1 MYTPQPPPPRSPFS
15 AARLAPSIPIPPSP
29 CYHPSMFP
37 SPFTLPLLAALP
49 LSVPLP
55 HPLPFPRPPGPLGR
69 VDGKGWVE

>member
-1 MYTPQPPPPRSPFS
+1 
-15 AARLAPSIPIPPSP
+15 
-29 CYHPSMFP
+29 MFP